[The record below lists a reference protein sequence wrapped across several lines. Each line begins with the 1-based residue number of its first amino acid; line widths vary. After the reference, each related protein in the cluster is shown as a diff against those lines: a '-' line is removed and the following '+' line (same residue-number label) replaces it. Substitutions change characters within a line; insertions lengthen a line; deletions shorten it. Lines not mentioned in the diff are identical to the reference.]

1 MLTDDKIFCKYV
13 LKSFLHSAI
22 NKWDCK
28 LHYNM
33 ITETQDKWG
42 IEICFQRW
50 YRLKAMSNKTSVK
63 TTVSNICTKQNVERI
78 SYSDIIH
85 SISQK
90 CRKIRNERRK
100 HKTWHLAKILQII
113 ISYIMINLKKKNLS
127 KITLNKY
134 KMQKCNVI
142 SDA

>member
-1 MLTDDKIFCKYV
+1 
-13 LKSFLHSAI
+13 
-22 NKWDCK
+22 
-28 LHYNM
+28 
-33 ITETQDKWG
+33 
-42 IEICFQRW
+42 
-50 YRLKAMSNKTSVK
+50 MSNKTSVK

-85 SISQK
+85 TISRK

-100 HKTWHLAKILQII
+100 HQKMTPGKDSTDNYLLHHDQF
-113 ISYIMINLKKKNLS
+113 KKKNLS